1 MDYSFKNILESDSYD
16 DQKDVNKALNKTS
29 TELYIPDK
37 EVFRKSKEEKDLL
50 KNLKKEFKKG
60 NNKLED

>member
-1 MDYSFKNILESDSYD
+1 MDNSFKKSLENQKQETLQESSYF
-16 DQKDVNKALNKTS
+16 
-29 TELYIPDK
+29 PDK
-37 EVFRKSKEEKDLL
+37 QAFKKSKEEKDLL